1 MKLNAMTKLKA
12 LNEIISDIEAQ
23 VTFEDS
29 GHLYTTLTVLR
40 QEAEKLENQIEQLVT
55 A

>member
-1 MKLNAMTKLKA
+1 MKLNAMAKLKA
-12 LNEIISDIEAQ
+12 LYEIIDDIEAQ

-40 QEAEKLENQIEQLVT
+40 QEVEKLENQIEQVVT